1 MEDLDALAG
10 EVAYKHSDGFDT
22 RRPLTIVTAAIDRI
36 ELQKPIIPFFD
47 LEIVGKVSCTGKS
60 SMEIRI
66 EVHSLKKDGP
76 AIDSKLYN
84 NTFTNTG
91 LSEQRE
97 LVMVAYFVMVALDKS
112 TNKSTLVH
120 SIEPETQEDKILFEI
135 GRENQT
141 RRKLMSDLSLMKKP
155 PSDEERLL
163 IHDIFLQKM
172 KQPQITADF
181 DNNNGSN
188 CLTVHQLSLDG
199 GEPQGC
205 MPMSTTRQSNIKI
218 MHPTNRNIHGK
229 IFGGFL
235 LKGKF

>member
-10 EVAYKHSDGFDT
+10 EVAYKHSDGFDK

-47 LEIVGKVSCTGKS
+47 LEIVGKVTCTGKS

-66 EVHSLKKDGP
+66 EVHSLKKDSP
-76 AIDSKLYN
+76 TSDSSLYS
-84 NTFTNTG
+84 NTFTNNG
-91 LSEQRE
+91 LSEQRD

-112 TNKSTLVH
+112 SNKSTVVH
-120 SIEPETQEDKILFEI
+120 SISPDTQEDKILFEI
-135 GRENQT
+135 GKENQT

-172 KQPQITADF
+172 KQPQITTDF
-181 DNNNGSN
+181 DNSNPN

-199 GEPQGC
+199 GEPQAC
-205 MPMSTTRQSNIKI
+205 MPMATTRQSNIKI

-235 LKGKF
+235 LKGMF